1 MENIKKI
8 QFDTTEIVAIHTHD
22 DNNIKHIDVDLTPKK
37 EMGDDNYEEQQQE
50 EERERE
56 RKVPRKRVIT
66 NRVEWSFSDIDLTAD
81 IQVEYVKHLYNNTLD
96 AKNEHKYRII
106 LQQLKNKI
114 AGYRSQDV
122 VKNKYLAEEFINID
136 LLLQLLVDCNCCCF
150 YCNSTTLV
158 LYENVREPMQWSLE
172 RIDNSI
178 GHNKGNLVIA
188 CLNCNLRRRTM
199 HQERY
204 LFTKQ
209 LVLVKK
215 E

>member
-8 QFDTTEIVAIHTHD
+8 QIDITDKVTVQSQ
-22 DNNIKHIDVDLTPKK
+22 DNNHIKHIDVDLTPKK
-37 EMGDDNYEEQQQE
+37 EKKNGDCEE
-50 EERERE
+50 EEREPE
-56 RKVPRKRVIT
+56 PKIPRKRVIT
-66 NRVEWSFSDIDLTAD
+66 TRNEWTFTEDELSTEN
-81 IQVEYVKHLYNNTLD
+81 QVEYVKQLYSNNLVSENKD
-96 AKNEHKYRII
+96 KYRII
-106 LQQLKNKI
+106 LQQLKTKL

-122 VKNKYLAEEFINID
+122 LKKKYSADEFINIE
-136 LLLQLLVDCNCCCF
+136 LLIKLLVECNCCCF
-150 YCNSTTLV
+150 YCQSNTQV

-178 GHNKGNLVIA
+178 GHNKDNVVIA

>member
-1 MENIKKI
+1 MNNIKKI
-8 QFDTTEIVAIHTHD
+8 QFDTTEIVDIQTQD

-37 EMGDDNYEEQQQE
+37 ERGEDNCEEQ
-50 EERERE
+50 EEREPE
-56 RKVPRKRVIT
+56 RKVPRKRVVT
-66 NRVEWSFSDIDLTAD
+66 NRAEWSFTNVDLSAD
-81 IQVEYVKHLYNNTLD
+81 IQLEYVKQLYSNNLVPE
-96 AKNEHKYRII
+96 NENKYRII

-122 VKNKYLAEEFINID
+122 LKKKYLAQEFINID
-136 LLLQLLVDCNCCCF
+136 LLLHLLVDCNCCCF
-150 YCNSTTLV
+150 YCKSNTLV
-158 LYENVREPMQWSLE
+158 LYENVREPTQWSLE

-178 GHNKGNLVIA
+178 GHNKGNVVIA

>member
-1 MENIKKI
+1 MDNIKKI
-8 QFDTTEIVAIHTHD
+8 QFDTSEIIAINTHD
-22 DNNIKHIDVDLTPKK
+22 TNNIKHIDVDLTPKK
-37 EMGDDNYEEQQQE
+37 ERRDDNYDYEE
-50 EERERE
+50 EEREPE

-66 NRVEWSFSDIDLTAD
+66 NLDEWSFTDIDLTAD
-81 IQVEYVKHLYNNTLD
+81 IQLEYVKHLYSKNRVPE
-96 AKNEHKYRII
+96 NEHKYRII

-122 VKNKYLAEEFINID
+122 LKKKYAAEEFINID

>member
-1 MENIKKI
+1 MDNIKKI
-8 QFDTTEIVAIHTHD
+8 QFDTTDIVTIQTHD
-22 DNNIKHIDVDLTPKK
+22 NKNIKHIDVDLTPKK
-37 EMGDDNYEEQQQE
+37 EKEKNDIEE
-50 EERERE
+50 EEREPE
-56 RKVPRKRVIT
+56 PKLPRKRVIT
-66 NRVEWSFSDIDLTAD
+66 TRNEWTFTEDELYPDV
-81 IQVEYVKHLYNNTLD
+81 QVEYVKQIYSNNTLFEN
-96 AKNEHKYRII
+96 KEKYQII
-106 LQQLKNKI
+106 LQQLKTKL

-122 VKNKYLAEEFINID
+122 IKKKYSAENFINID
-136 LLLQLLVDCNCCCF
+136 LLLQLLVECNCCCF
-150 YCNSTTLV
+150 YCKSITLV

-178 GHNKGNLVIA
+178 GHNKDNVVIA

>member
-1 MENIKKI
+1 MNHIKKI
-8 QFDTTEIVAIHTHD
+8 QFDTSEIIAIKTHD
-22 DNNIKHIDVDLTPKK
+22 NNNIKHIDVDLTPKK
-37 EMGDDNYEEQQQE
+37 ERGDDNYEE
-50 EERERE
+50 EEREPE
-56 RKVPRKRVIT
+56 RKVPRKRVVT
-66 NRVEWSFSDIDLTAD
+66 NRTEWSFTDVDLNAD
-81 IQVEYVKHLYNNTLD
+81 IQLEYVKHLYSKNLVPE
-96 AKNEHKYRII
+96 NEHKYRII

-122 VKNKYLAEEFINID
+122 LKKKYSVQEFINID

-150 YCNSTTLV
+150 YCKSNTLV

-178 GHNKGNLVIA
+178 GHNKDNVVIA

>member
-1 MENIKKI
+1 MDNIKKI
-8 QFDTTEIVAIHTHD
+8 QFDTTEIVDIQTQD
-22 DNNIKHIDVDLTPKK
+22 DNNVKHIDVDLTPKK
-37 EMGDDNYEEQQQE
+37 ERGEDNCEEQ
-50 EERERE
+50 EEREPE
-56 RKVPRKRVIT
+56 RKVPRKRVVT
-66 NRVEWSFSDIDLTAD
+66 NRAEWSFTNVDLSAD
-81 IQVEYVKHLYNNTLD
+81 IQLEYVKQLYSNNLVPE
-96 AKNEHKYRII
+96 NEHKYRII

-122 VKNKYLAEEFINID
+122 LKKKYLAQEFINID
-136 LLLQLLVDCNCCCF
+136 LLLHLLVDCNCCCF
-150 YCNSTTLV
+150 YCKSNTLV
-158 LYENVREPMQWSLE
+158 LYENVREPTQWSLE

-178 GHNKGNLVIA
+178 GHNKGNVVIA

>member
-8 QFDTTEIVAIHTHD
+8 QFDITDKVTIQSQE
-22 DNNIKHIDVDLTPKK
+22 NNHIKHIDVDLTPKK
-37 EMGDDNYEEQQQE
+37 EKRNDDYEED
-50 EERERE
+50 EREPE
-56 RKVPRKRVIT
+56 PKIPRKRVIT
-66 NRVEWSFSDIDLTAD
+66 MRNEWTFTEVELSTDN
-81 IQVEYVKHLYNNTLD
+81 QVEYVKQLYSNNLVSENKD
-96 AKNEHKYRII
+96 KYRII
-106 LQQLKNKI
+106 LQQLKTKI

-122 VKNKYLAEEFINID
+122 LKKKYSADEFINIE
-136 LLLQLLVDCNCCCF
+136 LLLKLLVDCNCCCF
-150 YCNSTTLV
+150 YCQLNTQV

-172 RIDNSI
+172 RIDNSV
-178 GHNKGNLVIA
+178 GHNKNNVVIA